1 MSVPLKVALFLFT
14 HRHKPAQPSRLALPN
29 KILLCASRRCWLAWA
44 RLVQPERV
52 QLVELPVKHRVP
64 VREEPQPLCRCPCPC
79 PCPCLCPCPCHNQ
92 CQCRIQLR
100 QWSWSRCPVAE
111 PTHAKTRHQRA
122 RTRNIMTRRARS
134 TTNMRAG
141 LSACK
146 KIWSTCLCNQRSWDF
161 IISKITKASLLSH
174 S

>member
-64 VREEPQPLCRCPCPC
+64 VREGPQPLCRCRC
-79 PCPCLCPCPCHNQ
+79 PCPCLCPCRCHNQ
-92 CQCRIQLR
+92 CQCRIHLR

-134 TTNMRAG
+134 TTNNDMRAG